1 MAHYA
6 FLDDNNIV
14 TEVIVGRD
22 EWEVVDGISDWEEA
36 YSLVRGQ
43 KCKRTSYNGNI
54 RGVYAGVGMTYDET
68 NDVFVPPVFFR
79 EDQFLKTFIGLGG
92 LPRSGSTLLGSIL
105 YQNPLIHTE
114 GNSALCQIMWDVQQS
129 CFLSEQLQA
138 SCRTDVANTILRSI
152 PVNYYSNT
160 ERPVIVDKCRSWCL
174 PANMDLIKRYI
185 TSEPK
190 IIVMT
195 RGVEDI
201 LESFKSLFEANN
213 RPYDE
218 SEFIEPYSEPLMRSL
233 EGVQYAEENNKGEFL
248 FVSYDDLLNDAN
260 TELNRIYEFLCLEP
274 FQHDLNN
281 IVTMNPENDL
291 IYGLDGM
298 HHVRSKIGRRDEI
311 QSLVDICASSNLG
324 VVCTASQR

>member
-1 MAHYA
+1 M
-6 FLDDNNIV
+6 
-14 TEVIVGRD
+14 
-22 EWEVVDGISDWEEA
+22 
-36 YSLVRGQ
+36 
-43 KCKRTSYNGNI
+43 
-54 RGVYAGVGMTYDET
+54 
-68 NDVFVPPVFFR
+68 
-79 EDQFLKTFIGLGG
+79 KTFIGLSG

-248 FVSYDDLLNDAN
+248 FVSYDDLVNDAN

-311 QSLVDICASSNLG
+311 
-324 VVCTASQR
+324 